1 MLYQKHRNI
10 QSFPQNSSG
19 RSLSCWEWSNSD
31 EIISKSVGVM
41 ALGDRVRS
49 HRVGIC
55 EFILLYLCLFGCI
68 NKPYKCGNCNL
79 YGFISFIFASTACSN
94 RMVFSSTLYQ
104 TWMWLRGPQLGV
116 PFWRGHVSPSRTK
129 TLLQPQRWCHIPRA
143 SEPLRSPHRY
153 VQGGKPKTLY
163 KSCSFIP
170 SCSLKYACS
179 VAECIWENTIVA
191 NLSPIP

>member
-79 YGFISFIFASTACSN
+79 YGFISFIFASTA
-94 RMVFSSTLYQ
+94 
-104 TWMWLRGPQLGV
+104 WW
-116 PFWRGHVSPSRTK
+116 
-129 TLLQPQRWCHIPRA
+129 
-143 SEPLRSPHRY
+143 
-153 VQGGKPKTLY
+153 
-163 KSCSFIP
+163 
-170 SCSLKYACS
+170 CS
-179 VAECIWENTIVA
+179 VQLCTKHGCDCVVPNWECPFGGAMFLHLEPRRFYSHNDGVIFQEL
-191 NLSPIP
+191 LSRCDLLTGTFKVVNPKLCTNHVPCLFWKWNDCG